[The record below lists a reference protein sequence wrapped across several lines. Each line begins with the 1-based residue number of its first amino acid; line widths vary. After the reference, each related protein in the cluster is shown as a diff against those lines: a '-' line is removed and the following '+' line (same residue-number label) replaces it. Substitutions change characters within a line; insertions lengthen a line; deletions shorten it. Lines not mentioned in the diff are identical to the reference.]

1 MALYYSLAAGAA
13 ASAGF
18 AFATLCGRVLPY
30 EPIAIFPLRV
40 FLSPFPM
47 IVKFNNDFI
56 NITIK
61 TTALKGLFYLIHF
74 TAKS

>member
-13 ASAGF
+13 ASAAF
-18 AFATLCGRVLPY
+18 AFATLCGRVFPY

-47 IVKFNNDFI
+47 IVEFNYDFI

-74 TAKS
+74 TAKR